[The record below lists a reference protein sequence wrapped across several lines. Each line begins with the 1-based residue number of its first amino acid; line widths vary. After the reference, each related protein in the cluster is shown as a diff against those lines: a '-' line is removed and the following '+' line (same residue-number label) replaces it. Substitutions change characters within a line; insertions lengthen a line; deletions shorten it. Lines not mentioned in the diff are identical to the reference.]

1 LRVGATIGRGMFFPR
16 EERRISSTWGEGNAI
31 SSAVGYQ
38 IIQAIQEEGLLKNA
52 EEMGNYFLTGLRQ
65 LESRFSVIHDVRG
78 LGLMDAI
85 SVETDELRNRVIQR
99 AFQKGLLLASC
110 GFESIRFLP
119 PLNVTQ
125 REIDIALNIL
135 EDVFSEL
142 VT

>member
-1 LRVGATIGRGMFFPR
+1 M
-16 EERRISSTWGEGNAI
+16 
-31 SSAVGYQ
+31 
-38 IIQAIQEEGLLKNA
+38 
-52 EEMGNYFLTGLRQ
+52 
-65 LESRFSVIHDVRG
+65 IHDVRG

-85 SVETDELRNRVIQR
+85 SVETDGLRNRVIQK

-119 PLNVTQ
+119 PLDVTQ

-142 VT
+142 AT